1 MATWIREEST
11 PAERERRGDVE
22 PTSQAT
28 APQPATS
35 TAVAIR
41 DERPVEHVEDHA
53 VPALPEPPPP
63 AVPAQDV
70 QPPLPA
76 PWDGSPQLRPVVP
89 QWMTDR
95 DTRRAGVVWARRY
108 ASHASRYHTV
118 RAPRYVIR
126 WVWWVLR
133 GLVLGV
139 AAAARWTL
147 DTDAVELA
155 AARDA
160 PSPDP
165 ATVARLR
172 RAHDERIR
180 TRGIVALVVAGILA
194 GGVAALVTLTAV
206 VWWWVAG
213 LGAAV
218 LLGWIGHPSGDPI
231 IDRPVETVRHRP
243 LTTDVILRA
252 LRSAKLTSPNPD
264 KAREEV
270 KFATAVHRDGRGW
283 GVHIDLPYGKGISD
297 AQAAKRALASGLDV
311 RERQVWIGAT
321 DSERRIHLWVAEEDL
336 LRARPPRWPLLGDGR
351 VDVYKGVPWAQD
363 ARGRLVTL
371 PLIYSNLLI
380 GSLPGAGK
388 TAALR
393 LALLGC
399 SLDPTAELRLWELKG
414 TGDLEPLSCVAQ
426 TYGSGPD
433 DETLAAC
440 LDDLRAV
447 HRELEERG
455 KAIRQLKAAECPDRK
470 VTRQLSDRVELGL
483 HPLVLAIDECQELF
497 SHPEFGKE
505 AARLVMPIIKRGRAL
520 GVILMLATQR
530 PDKDSLPKG
539 ISDNVGTRFCLRVM
553 GHIATD
559 MILGTGANAAGMRAS
574 DISSDDLGVGWLV
587 GVGPDPAMA
596 RTFYVDTPAAQR
608 VAERARQLREDAG
621 TLSGVAVG
629 DDPREQTSRT
639 RLLEDVLEVM
649 GTEEQ
654 MHSRTICAALQEL
667 DGGMY
672 SGWEQTQLAS
682 TLLPYGLR
690 TGPVWAPV
698 LGEDRKSNLQGLRR
712 ADVAEKL
719 RELKGEDSDSR
730 DSRPDDDS

>member
-1 MATWIREEST
+1 MATYVADTDGGRLVHIRRSGEQT
-11 PAERERRGDVE
+11 PQLTPPV
-22 PTSQAT
+22 
-28 APQPATS
+28 APSVVPAGEDT
-35 TAVAIR
+35 T
-41 DERPVEHVEDHA
+41 DHA
-53 VPALPEPPPP
+53 VPVLPEPPPP
-63 AVPAQDV
+63 DTSGAVAA
-70 QPPLPA
+70 PLPQ
-76 PWDGSPQLRPVVP
+76 PWDGASRLRPVVP
-89 QWMTDR
+89 QWMSDR
-95 DTRRAGVVWARRY
+95 ATRRAAAAWARRY
-108 ASHASRYHTV
+108 ASHATRYHGARLPLYSGRWLWWIIRGLIGVV
-118 RAPRYVIR
+118 RATAV
-126 WVWWVLR
+126 
-133 GLVLGV
+133 
-139 AAAARWTL
+139 WTL
-147 DTDAVELA
+147 HLDDPARR
-155 AARDA
+155 AARDSGDA
-160 PSPDP
+160 QTMTRIDTRHDE
-165 ATVARLR
+165 TVRLR
-172 RAHDERIR
+172 LILTGSA
-180 TRGIVALVVAGILA
+180 IVALAAGA
-194 GGVAALVTLTAV
+194 AALVMLTAV

-213 LGAAV
+213 AVVAVILGA
-218 LLGWIGHPSGDPI
+218 IGHPSGDPI

-252 LRSAKLTSPNPD
+252 LVAARLTTSREPL

-270 KFATAVHRDGRGW
+270 KFSTAVHRDGRGW
-283 GVHIDLPYGKGISD
+283 GVHIDLPYGRGVSD
-297 AQAAKRALASGLDV
+297 AQAARRALASGLDV

-336 LRARPPRWPLLGDGR
+336 LRARPPRWPLLGSGQ

-399 SLDPTAELRLWELKG
+399 SLDPSVELRLWELKG
-414 TGDLEPLSCVAQ
+414 TGDLEPLAGVAHA
-426 TYGSGPD
+426 YGSGPD

-447 HRELEERG
+447 HADLAAR
-455 KAIRQLKAAECPDRK
+455 AATIRRLTAAQCPDRR
-470 VTRQLSDRVELGL
+470 VTRGLSNDSQLGL

-505 AARLVMPIIKRGRAL
+505 AAKLVMPIIKRGRAL

-596 RTFYVDTPAAQR
+596 RTYYVDTPAAIR
-608 VAERARQLREDAG
+608 VAGRAHELREAAG
-621 TLSGVAVG
+621 TLSGAAVG
-629 DDPREQTSRT
+629 DDPRETTSRT
-639 RLLEDVLEVM
+639 RLLEDVLQVM
-649 GTEEQ
+649 GTAEQ
-654 MHSRTICAALQEL
+654 SHSATICAALAEL
-667 DGGMY
+667 DAGMY
-672 SGWEQTQLAS
+672 GGWAPAQLAS
-682 TLLPYGLR
+682 ALAPHGLATR
-690 TGPVWAPV
+690 QVWAPIA
-698 LGEDRKSNLQGLRR
+698 GTARPSNRKGLVRSE
-712 ADVAEKL
+712 VWQVL
-719 RELKGEDSDSR
+719 RELTGESTDPPHPGRSE
-730 DSRPDDDS
+730 P